1 MCKAPVLRLPDF
13 QKTFTI
19 ETDASGRGIGAVLMQ
34 EGHPI
39 AFLSKALS
47 PRNLGLSAYEKELL
61 VLEMAVTKWRHFLIG
76 YHFVIKTDHQS
87 LKYLLD
93 QKLTTAL

>member
-13 QKTFTI
+13 KKTFTI
-19 ETDASGRGIGAVLMQ
+19 ETDASGGGIGVVLMQ

-47 PRNLGLSAYEKELL
+47 PRNLGLLA
-61 VLEMAVTKWRHFLIG
+61 
-76 YHFVIKTDHQS
+76 
-87 LKYLLD
+87 
-93 QKLTTAL
+93 